1 MEIVYV
7 KTISGSHYKIEGDE
21 LKVETNGIVLQIADG
36 QAKDLFP
43 WANIEHVHMTTEDKD
58 ETD

>member
-7 KTISGSHYKIEGDE
+7 KTISGSHYKIEGDGLE
-21 LKVETNGIVLQIADG
+21 VGSDAYVLQITDG
-36 QAKDLFP
+36 KVKDLFP
-43 WANIEHVHMTTEDKD
+43 WTNIEHVCMTTEDKD